1 MPRQTIVC
9 ALAVFGYILFIMN
22 RLEIFFAESAKIVDA
37 KLDELVPPIETKPER
52 LHAAI
57 RWSLLAGG
65 KRFRPALVLAV
76 GKIFGAAQEKLVQT
90 AAAIEMIHTYS
101 LVHDDL
107 PAMDDDD
114 LRRGRATCHVKFDEA
129 TAILAGDVLQ
139 TLAFQTIADDEN
151 LTAKMRVKLI
161 SEIAKAAGTPMGMV
175 AGQQLD
181 LEAERREISIADLET
196 IHNRKTGAIIS
207 AAAKSGAIVAE
218 AGDEEITA
226 ISNYAAQLGLL
237 FQITDDLLDA
247 TQTSEVLG
255 KTAGKDELAQKATYV
270 SLYGLEK
277 AQTLAED
284 VYAKSCR
291 ELKTIKFDT
300 KLLRDIAEFILN
312 RQK

>member
-1 MPRQTIVC
+1 
-9 ALAVFGYILFIMN
+9 MN
-22 RLEIFFAESAKIVDA
+22 SLEIFFAECSKTVDETLERLMPA
-37 KLDELVPPIETKPER
+37 SVIEPKR

-57 RWSLLAGG
+57 RWSLFAGG

-76 GKIFGAAQEKLVQT
+76 GEAFGARRENLLST

-101 LVHDDL
+101 LIHDDL

-139 TLAFQTIADDEN
+139 TLAFQAIGDDEN
-151 LTAKMRVKLI
+151 LSETVRIKLI
-161 SEIAKAAGTPMGMV
+161 SEITKAAGTPIGMV

-181 LEAERREISIADLET
+181 LEAEGREISISELET
-196 IHNRKTGAIIS
+196 IHNYKTGAIIS
-207 AAAKSGAIVAE
+207 ASAKSGAIIAAAE
-218 AGDEEITA
+218 DKEIRA
-226 ISNYAAQLGLL
+226 ISNYGAQLGLL

-247 TQTSEVLG
+247 TQSSEVLG
-255 KTAGKDELAQKATYV
+255 KTAGKDERAQKATYV

-277 AQTLAED
+277 AQKLAET

-291 ELKTIKFDT
+291 ELETIKIDT
-300 KLLRDIAEFILN
+300 SLLRAIADFILK
-312 RQK
+312 RRK